1 MKISHVFRT
10 SEWLPTFPLHG
21 HIYRALGWEQP
32 VWVHPSI
39 FLKPSGK
46 GKMSKRET
54 EVMAKS
60 GKSIFPGDLQGMGYL
75 PEAVIN
81 WIALMGW
88 SYDDTEFFS
97 MADLIEKFDINR
109 LNPSP
114 AAINFSKFD
123 HFNGLHIR
131 NLPFEDLAE
140 RLVPFF
146 VEAGHSVTAEQLQ
159 PIVPLIQP
167 RLVTLDDAP
176 RIAGFFFQDSI
187 FPDPQGLIGRKM
199 TARDSLE
206 SLARAQ
212 GILNTLPDFELEST
226 EPPLRALAEDLEL
239 KAGQLFGILR
249 MAVTGQAVSPPLFES
264 MALIG
269 KETSL
274 NRITRALEL
283 LKNIVAEA

>member
-1 MKISHVFRT
+1 
-10 SEWLPTFPLHG
+10 
-21 HIYRALGWEQP
+21 
-32 VWVHPSI
+32 
-39 FLKPSGK
+39 
-46 GKMSKRET
+46 
-54 EVMAKS
+54 
-60 GKSIFPGDLQGMGYL
+60 
-75 PEAVIN
+75 
-81 WIALMGW
+81 
-88 SYDDTEFFS
+88 
-97 MADLIEKFDINR
+97 
-109 LNPSP
+109 
-114 AAINFSKFD
+114 
-123 HFNGLHIR
+123 
-131 NLPFEDLAE
+131 
-140 RLVPFF
+140 
-146 VEAGHSVTAEQLQ
+146 
-159 PIVPLIQP
+159 
-167 RLVTLDDAP
+167 
-176 RIAGFFFQDSI
+176 
-187 FPDPQGLIGRKM
+187 M